1 MQQTV
6 ICPNCGSQNAAN
18 QQFCVSCGA
27 HLANSQRPASHVPIV
42 TGVANPT
49 PVMTGM
55 PMQSAM
61 TGMAVQPTSS
71 AQQGQVEVKPTWA
84 LAWGLFWRMLFIYI
98 LLAGVIF
105 LGYMLVRLILG
116 YNDVFGAW

>member
-27 HLANSQRPASHVPIV
+27 HLANTQRPASHVPIV
-42 TGVANPT
+42 TGVVNPA
-49 PVMTGM
+49 PVVA
-55 PMQSAM
+55 P
-61 TGMAVQPTSS
+61 VQPIMGGTVLSPS
-71 AQQGQVEVKPTWA
+71 TQQVEVKPTWG
-84 LAWGLFWRMLFIYI
+84 LAWGLFWRMLFLYI
-98 LLAGVIF
+98 LMGGVIF